1 MMSRGPTSPTSEL
14 PTGELQISIAKLPCQ
29 EYIPIW
35 LIRYE
40 TLMDEL
46 TNVFSLPLT
55 NGQ

>member
-14 PTGELQISIAKLPCQ
+14 PTGELQISIDKLSCQ
-29 EYIPIW
+29 EYIW

-55 NGQ
+55 NGH